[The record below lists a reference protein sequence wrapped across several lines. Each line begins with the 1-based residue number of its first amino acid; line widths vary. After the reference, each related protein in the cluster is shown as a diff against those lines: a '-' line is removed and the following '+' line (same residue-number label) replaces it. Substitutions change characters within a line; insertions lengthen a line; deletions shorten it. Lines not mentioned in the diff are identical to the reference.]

1 LSTGDPTPSEP
12 PPPDLRVDQKLSY
25 AVPNFAMAAGG
36 ALFGQWLTY
45 FYLPPDAEIAKGR
58 AALVSA
64 GLFAALMLAG
74 RVVDAL
80 ADPLIGYWSD
90 RTRSRMGRRLPF
102 MLVATPFLA
111 LFFGMMWFPPFEP
124 GSTGNA
130 VYLAVSLFGYWFF
143 FTAVVAPYLALL
155 PEIAVTTHSRV
166 NLSSYMAIFT
176 MLGTVVA
183 SILIGYWQSAYP
195 EGVDLFGVHI
205 GSGIQLF
212 AIVAII
218 ATLFLFWAPLLN
230 IRETP
235 HSAKKEVPAG
245 LFKGTLSTFK
255 NKAFLTY
262 LGIACLF
269 QMGLVMVVTALP
281 YLCTQILERL
291 PGEDGIV
298 GPGEGEAWAGYLMA
312 ILVVLAVIWVPFVN
326 KIVARVGKKRLM
338 VGSGLV
344 FGAAISSIA
353 AVPLLPDPAVG
364 MIAAIV
370 VMSFPAACGFVL
382 PYAIAADVVDH
393 DELTTGVRRE
403 GIYTGATAVITKGAL
418 GLASAAV
425 VGLLTFGNSRE
436 DPLGLILIGPVS
448 AFFVLLGTWVFSKHP
463 IDE

>member
-1 LSTGDPTPSEP
+1 MSETDPDP
-12 PPPDLRVDQKLSY
+12 PKLRVDQKLTY
-25 AVPNFAMAAGG
+25 ALPQLAMAAGG

-45 FYLPPDAEIAKGR
+45 FYLPPDAEIAKGK

-64 GLFAALMLAG
+64 GLFASLMLAG

-90 RTRSRMGRRLPF
+90 RTKTRMGRRLPF
-102 MLVATPFLA
+102 MLWATPLLT

-130 VYLAVSLFGYWFF
+130 VFLAVSLFGYWFF

-155 PEIAVTTHSRV
+155 PEIAVTTHTRV
-166 NLSSYMAIFT
+166 NLSSFMAVFT
-176 MLGTVVA
+176 MIGTVVA
-183 SILIGYWQSAYP
+183 SVLVGQWQSDYP
-195 EGVDLFGVHI
+195 EGVELLGFHI
-205 GSGIQLF
+205 GSGIQMF
-212 AIVAII
+212 AVVATA
-218 ATLFLFWAPLLN
+218 ATLVFFWAPLIN

-235 HSAKKEVPAG
+235 HSARKEVPAG

-281 YLCTQILERL
+281 YLSTQILERL
-291 PGEDGIV
+291 PGEEGIV
-298 GPGEGEAWAGYLMA
+298 SAGEGEAWAGYLMA
-312 ILVVLAVIWVPFVN
+312 ILVVLAVVWVPFVN
-326 KIVARVGKKRLM
+326 KIVARLGKKRLM
-338 VGSGLV
+338 VGSGVV
-344 FGAAISSIA
+344 FGVAIASMAAL
-353 AVPLLPDPAVG
+353 PLLPDPAVG

-370 VMSFPAACGFVL
+370 VMSFPGACGFVL
-382 PYAIAADVVDH
+382 PYAIAADVVDY
-393 DELTTGVRRE
+393 DEKVTGVRRE
-403 GIYTGATAVITKGAL
+403 GIYTGATAVITKAAL

-463 IDE
+463 INE